1 MYLKKIKKR
10 DNYINSKIKYYIYN
24 KIDYFI
30 NFIYQILLLNYK
42 SKVMIYWIVI
52 ILNVLD
58 MILER
63 FIFQYDTI
71 SNFASIFDVF
81 IYINLWYLFNDENS
95 IFINIIF

>member
-42 SKVMIYWIVI
+42 SKVMIY
-52 ILNVLD
+52 
-58 MILER
+58 
-63 FIFQYDTI
+63 
-71 SNFASIFDVF
+71 
-81 IYINLWYLFNDENS
+81 
-95 IFINIIF
+95 